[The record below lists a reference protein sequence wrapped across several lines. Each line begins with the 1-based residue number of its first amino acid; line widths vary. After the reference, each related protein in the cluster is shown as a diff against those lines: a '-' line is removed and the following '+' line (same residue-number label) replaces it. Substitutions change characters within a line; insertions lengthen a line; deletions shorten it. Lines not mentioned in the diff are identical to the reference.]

1 MSLTSIEKQRKM
13 SNVNVLVNEK
23 YLLNQIKYQ
32 RRTYILARSNPRR
45 TCAFTSAGCNGG
57 RTPVKTGFTV
67 CI

>member
-1 MSLTSIEKQRKM
+1 MGFTSIEKQRKM

-32 RRTYILARSNPRR
+32 RRTYYFARSNPRR
-45 TCAFTSAGCNGG
+45 ALTSADCGG
-57 RTPVKTGFTV
+57 LTPVKTGFTV